1 MSIPIEAPHEMI
13 SDPSNGR
20 HTLVIMAKA
29 PRPGM
34 VKTRLT
40 RSLPVSAVTGLYR
53 CLLDDTITLAQ
64 SLDGVEVAVMCPNPD
79 LEDLERTLGNRVPVV
94 PQMGDGLAPA
104 LTSAFSYFGGTGYSR
119 IVAFNSDSPHLPTT
133 ILQAAFQ
140 LLENCDV
147 VVGPTHDGGYYLVG
161 AKMSHPRL
169 FSTDAMGTANALEA
183 LLAKARA
190 LGLSVRFTDPFYDI
204 DEVADLRRLAE
215 ELQLTPGRAPKTAKW
230 LFDWASR
237 RQSNE
242 DLNDKGSYTPR

>member
-1 MSIPIEAPHEMI
+1 MNIPIEAPNEMI
-13 SDPSNGR
+13 RDSGNGR
-20 HTLVIMAKA
+20 HTLIIMAKA

-40 RSLPVSAVTGLYR
+40 RILPVAAVTGLYR

-64 SLDGVEVAVMCPNPD
+64 SLDGAQVAVMCPETD
-79 LEDLERTLGNRVPVV
+79 LEDLERTVGNRVPVV
-94 PQMGDGLAPA
+94 PQMGNGLAPA
-104 LTSAFSYFGGTGYSR
+104 LTSVFTYFGGTGYRR

-133 ILQAAFQ
+133 VLEAAFQ

-147 VVGPTHDGGYYLVG
+147 VVGPTDDGGYYLVG
-161 AKMSHPRL
+161 AKMSHPLL

-204 DEVADLRRLAE
+204 DEGVDLRRLAE
-215 ELQLTPGRAPKTAKW
+215 ELKLTPGKAPKTAEW
-230 LFDWASR
+230 LSEWAR
-237 RQSNE
+237 AAEQS
-242 DLNDKGSYTPR
+242 DKGM